1 MEQKME
7 EDTVHM
13 EQKME
18 EDTVHS
24 LPSSSCHDLGHFKQF
39 DSVKDP
45 MDHFYHQETN
55 QVYIY

>member
-7 EDTVHM
+7 EDIVHM
-13 EQKME
+13 EHKRE
-18 EDTVHS
+18 EISLHS
-24 LPSSSCHDLGHFKQF
+24 LPSSIFHDLGHFKHF

-55 QVYIY
+55 HVYIY